1 MMKKNL
7 SMGMAYKSLL
17 LIPVLM
23 FISPIMVPGQ
33 LLQQSQIP
41 EITTPKIEKMVDTG
55 DRKLH
60 CSIYGQG
67 APAVVLI
74 SGFRALQNYWNPI
87 IPTLSDQTTMIT
99 YDRAGYGKSEPG
111 TLPCDGITAMQD
123 LKILLEQLGVPGPYL
138 IVGHSLGGRLA
149 RIFASRYPQ
158 LTAGLI
164 LIDTGLQDPR
174 HWGREGPREMPNH
187 PNAKSEAE
195 CNDLIWWQAEQL
207 VHYPQVPYTVL
218 TAGKT
223 QAYPGSSPADQIK
236 MIKYR
241 EADQKK
247 LAQIIPGGKHILVP
261 ESGHHII
268 YDDTEIVI
276 QSITEMVERLRP
288 KPQQQ

>member
-1 MMKKNL
+1 MIEKILTK
-7 SMGMAYKSLL
+7 SDACKSLF
-17 LIPVLM
+17 LIPVLV
-23 FISPIMVPGQ
+23 FISPLMVHSQ

-41 EITTPKIEKMVDTG
+41 EITTPRIEKRIDTG

-67 APAVVLI
+67 APAIVLI
-74 SGFRALQNYWNPI
+74 SGFRALQNYWNPV
-87 IPTLSDQTTMIT
+87 IPALSALTTVIT

-123 LKILLEQLGVPGPYL
+123 LKILLEQTGVSGPYL

-174 HWGREGPREMPNH
+174 HWDRDRPPAMPNN

-207 VHYPQVPYTVL
+207 AHYPQVPYTVL

-223 QAYPGSSPADQIK
+223 QVVPGSSPEDQIK
-236 MIKYR
+236 MKKYR

-247 LAQIIPGGKHILVP
+247 LAQLIPGGKHIPVP
-261 ESGHHII
+261 ESGHHMV
-268 YDDTEIVI
+268 YDCTEIVI
-276 QSITEMVERLRP
+276 QSITDMVVQLRA
-288 KPQQQ
+288 KPQHQ